1 LPEPTPDRRYPDR
14 PLVGVGGVVL
24 TSGGDVVLVQRRRDP
39 FAGAWSL
46 PGGAL
51 ELGETLH
58 EGLAREVREETAL
71 GVEVLREIGC
81 FDEIIRDEDGRVR
94 YHYVIVDFLCR
105 AADGVLTAGSD
116 VAAAMAAPPDALER
130 FDLSER
136 VRAAIRRGVAL
147 AEEVP

>member
-1 LPEPTPDRRYPDR
+1 MPEETPARRYPDR

-24 TSGGDVVLVQRRRDP
+24 TSSGDVVLVQRRRDP

-51 ELGETLH
+51 ELGETLR

-71 GVEVLREIGC
+71 DVEVLSEIGC

-94 YHYVIVDFLCR
+94 YHYVIVDFVCR
-105 AADGVLTAGSD
+105 AADGVVRAGSD
-116 VAAAMAAPPDALER
+116 VAAAVAAAPGALES
-130 FDLSER
+130 FNLSER
-136 VRAAIRRGVAL
+136 VRGAIRRGVAL
-147 AEEVP
+147 AEEAP